1 MKITKH
7 NKVWFIAA
15 LVFSVLS
22 VGTLAQTSQNVTI
35 NVPQSLY
42 LDCTASAA
50 INFTIGKAQI
60 EGTQP
65 FQIGTWSCNVDALT
79 QYRLNS
85 TLTTT
90 TTNITNADATDFSTG
105 CVSASGGNSGAN
117 APSCASG
124 TALTGSDPNTRRG
137 TGGNTASTSGADLSG
152 TVSLNISD
160 WDVNALPGS
169 YTGVI
174 TYSVTDTTP

>member
-1 MKITKH
+1 MKKMMKNRAWILATL
-7 NKVWFIAA
+7 A
-15 LVFSVLS
+15 LALLS

-35 NVPQSLY
+35 SVPQSLF

-50 INFTIGKAQI
+50 INFTLAKAQI
-60 EGTQP
+60 EGVQP

-90 TTNITNADATDFSTG
+90 TTNITNADPTDFS
-105 CVSASGGNSGAN
+105 SACASATGGNPGAN

-124 TALTGSDPNTRRG
+124 TSLSGSDPTSRRG
-137 TGGNTASTSGADLSG
+137 TGGNTASTTGADFSG

-160 WDVNALPGS
+160 WDVGTLPGS

-174 TYSVTDTTP
+174 TYTVTDTTP